1 MVDVYH
7 NSLIFKSV
15 KIMIKRHIENEIKK
29 IRKMFSCIL
38 VTGARQVGKTTLLTE
53 YGKKFDYI
61 TFDDPFAKRQ
71 LKESGINYLD
81 RYKLPLILDE
91 VQYAPDIFHYIKIK
105 SDTLKKKG
113 IFYMSGSQQFKMMKN
128 VSESLAG
135 RVGIINLSSLSLR
148 EINNEKFYDSFVL
161 SNSFLSK
168 RKKHLSNWTEKDIW
182 NYIFRGGM
190 PELIANSKIDKN
202 KYFVTYIN
210 TYLER
215 DVRDLKQI
223 GDLSKFSDFLIALAA
238 RTGQLLN
245 KKEISRDIGVDEK
258 TITKWLSVLVA
269 SNIIFL
275 LYPYHNN
282 KLKRLVKTPK
292 VYFLDTGLCSYL
304 TSFETAKTLMNSA
317 YAGHIFETYVI
328 SEIVKSY
335 YNCGILEPPIY
346 FYRDKNMVE
355 IDLVIVRDATIYP
368 IEIKK
373 YTNYDIRD
381 IKQFRV
387 LNKLKDLKIG
397 NGGIICMNKEL
408 LKLKNGDYIV
418 PINYI

>member
-1 MVDVYH
+1 
-7 NSLIFKSV
+7 
-15 KIMIKRHIENEIKK
+15 MIKRHIENAVKELK
-29 IRKMFSCIL
+29 KMFSCIL
-38 VTGARQVGKTTLLTE
+38 VTGARQVGKTTFLTE

-81 RYKLPLILDE
+81 RYELPLILDE

-105 SDTLKKKG
+105 CDSLKKKG
-113 IFYMSGSQQFKMMKN
+113 IFFMSGSQQFKMMKN

-135 RVGIINLSSLSLR
+135 RVGIVNLASLSRR
-148 EINNEKFYDSFVL
+148 EIKNEKFYDPFVI
-161 SNSFLSK
+161 NEKFFNK
-168 RKKHLSNWTEKDIW
+168 RKKYLTSFDEKDIW
-182 NYIFRGGM
+182 NNIFRGGM
-190 PELIANSKIDKN
+190 PELVVNKQFDKN
-202 KYFVTYIN
+202 KYFATYLN

-215 DVRDLKQI
+215 DVRDLKQV
-223 GDLSKFSDFLIALAA
+223 GNLNKFSDFIIAVAA

-258 TITKWLSVLVA
+258 TITKWLSILVA
-269 SNIIFL
+269 SNVIYL

-282 KLKRLVKTPK
+282 KLKRIVKTPK
-292 VYFLDTGLCSYL
+292 IYFLDTGLCTYL
-304 TSFETAKTLMNSA
+304 ASFENAKTLMNSA
-317 YAGHIFETYVI
+317 FAGHIFETFVI

-335 YNCGILEPPIY
+335 YNNGVLEPPIF

-355 IDLVIVRDATIYP
+355 IDLLIVRDATMYP

-373 YTNYDIRD
+373 YTNFNINDMNPF
-381 IKQFRV
+381 KV
-387 LNKLKDLKIG
+387 LNRIKDVKVAKG
-397 NGGIICMNKEL
+397 CTICMSKEF
-408 LKLKNGDYIV
+408 LKLKNGNYIV